1 MTSIKKNENAIIVGA
16 GIGGLAAAIDLKLNN
31 FEVSVFEKL
40 DKPGGRCHQ
49 TVIDGFKF
57 DTGPSMLMMKEE
69 LETLF
74 EKAGRPVEDYLK
86 IKRLDP
92 HSCFHF
98 ADGKSLRFTSDRIK
112 LKQEFEAFEKG
123 AGDNIDRWL
132 ADQNLLYEVGMKQF
146 IDRNSPNYLS
156 ALKPDN
162 LSLLLKGMV
171 TAPLYTSLGRYFQDQ
186 RLKDALAF
194 SSLYIGLNPY
204 NAPSIYNVLP
214 CAELKKGLYFP
225 EGGMYSIAEA
235 LTRLAQDIGVKIRCN
250 TRVKGFNTEQDRL
263 VNVLLEDGDRIE
275 CDLAVVNADLP
286 EAYESILCEKHPL
299 DKKFSYSCGAYLF
312 FLGMEEIPKDLMHH
326 QVFLPFS
333 FETSMH
339 QLFEENRV
347 PDEPVF
353 YLSCPTRTDSS
364 LAPPGKHAVTI
375 LVPVPSRPLFDTT
388 EGTTSGWTGIGN
400 KLFSHI
406 MKRLESA
413 NLSLDEKA
421 VLFQI
426 RMNPE
431 EQGQRFG
438 LKNDA
443 AFGLSHRLSLMGPMR
458 PRNKHHRIA
467 NLYFAGA
474 STHPG
479 NGIPMVIKSGRLVTQ
494 RILKDR
500 MKEAI

>member
-16 GIGGLAAAIDLKLNN
+16 GIGGLAAAIDLRLNN

-57 DTGPSMLMMKEE
+57 DTGPTMLMMKEE
-69 LETLF
+69 LESLF
-74 EKAGRPVEDYLK
+74 EKAGRRMEDYLK

-98 ADGKSLRFTSDRIK
+98 ADGRSLRFTSDRFK

-286 EAYESILCEKHPL
+286 EAYESILSEKHPL

-312 FLGMEEIPKDLMHH
+312 FLGMEKIPMDLMHH

-333 FETSMH
+333 FETSMQ

-353 YLSCPTRTDSS
+353 YLSCPTRTDSC

-375 LVPVPSRPLFDTT
+375 LVPVPSRPLLDTT
-388 EGTTSGWTGIGN
+388 EDTALGWNGIGN

-413 NLSLDEKA
+413 NLSLDEKD

-494 RILKDR
+494 RILQDR

>member
-1 MTSIKKNENAIIVGA
+1 MNSSKKNENAIIVGA
-16 GIGGLAAAIDLKLNN
+16 GIGGLAAAIDLRLNN

-98 ADGKSLRFTSDRIK
+98 ADGRSLRFTSDRIK

-235 LTRLAQDIGVKIRCN
+235 LSRLAQDIGVKIRCN
-250 TRVKGFNTEQDRL
+250 TRVKGFSTEQDRL

-286 EAYESILCEKHPL
+286 EPMRA
-299 DKKFSYSCGAYLF
+299 FSAKSTLW
-312 FLGMEEIPKDLMHH
+312 IR
-326 QVFLPFS
+326 S
-333 FETSMH
+333 F
-339 QLFEENRV
+339 
-347 PDEPVF
+347 P
-353 YLSCPTRTDSS
+353 
-364 LAPPGKHAVTI
+364 I
-375 LVPVPSRPLFDTT
+375 LVEPICS
-388 EGTTSGWTGIGN
+388 S
-400 KLFSHI
+400 
-406 MKRLESA
+406 SA
-413 NLSLDEKA
+413 WRRYRK
-421 VLFQI
+421 I
-426 RMNPE
+426 
-431 EQGQRFG
+431 
-438 LKNDA
+438 
-443 AFGLSHRLSLMGPMR
+443 
-458 PRNKHHRIA
+458 
-467 NLYFAGA
+467 
-474 STHPG
+474 
-479 NGIPMVIKSGRLVTQ
+479 
-494 RILKDR
+494 
-500 MKEAI
+500 